1 MPRYAHIV
9 GWGKYTPP
17 NILTNEDLAKT
28 VDTTD
33 KWIREMTGIQQR
45 HIVSSKET
53 TAMMGLHAAREAI
66 EVADV
71 NPNDIDLVIVATA
84 TPEYI
89 FPATACLI
97 QDALGASR
105 AGAYDLEAGCSGFVY
120 ALATAAAIIRSGMYN
135 TILVVGSETLSR
147 VVDWTDRATCV
158 LFGDGAGA
166 LVLRASDEPG
176 GVMASVLG
184 SDGSGGELLI
194 VPGGG
199 SKHPA
204 GTDTVL
210 AKMHT
215 IKMNGREVYRFAT
228 RVMASASRQ
237 VVEQA
242 GWPLEEIDLFIPHQ
256 ANRRIIDS
264 AAKSL
269 KLSPDKV
276 FVNVERYGNTSA
288 ASIPIALCEAI
299 EAGKVK
305 QGDHLVLVG
314 FGAGLTWGSC
324 AIEWS
329 AAKQGATPPQ
339 RAAVSRLRYTWSGL
353 KSVAGRLSRRI
364 DAGVSRA
371 IDTLERKPNKE

>member
-53 TAMMGLHAAREAI
+53 TAMMALHAAREAI
-66 EVADV
+66 EVGDV

-84 TPEYI
+84 TPEYV

-120 ALATAAAIIRSGMYN
+120 ALATAAGMIRGGMYN
-135 TILVVGSETLSR
+135 TILVVGAETLSR

-176 GVMASVLG
+176 GVMASILG

-204 GTDTVL
+204 GPDTVL
-210 AKMHT
+210 TKMHT

-242 GWPLEEIDLFIPHQ
+242 GWPLEGIDLFIPHQ

-269 KLSPDKV
+269 KLSPEKV
-276 FVNVERYGNTSA
+276 FVNVEHYGNTSA

-299 EAGKVK
+299 DAGRVK
-305 QGDHLVLVG
+305 PGDHLVLVG

-329 AAKQGATPPQ
+329 AAKPGQMPRQ

-353 KSVAGRLSRRI
+353 KSLGGRFSRRI
-364 DAGVSRA
+364 DAGVSRV
-371 IDTLERKPNKE
+371 IDRLERKPDKD